1 MASHLDLEE
10 QEQIDELKHFW
21 KKWGGL
27 ISTMVLV
34 VLVVFTAL
42 NGYQYWQ
49 RTQASQA
56 AVLLDA
62 VTEAMQPLGDVARLK
77 QAAVD
82 LRSKYSGTAQAVQGN
97 LLAAKFLTE
106 SGETAAA
113 KEALIWVA
121 EKSGDDGAQAVARLR
136 LTALHLD
143 AQAFD
148 DAWKLLNAP
157 FPSTF
162 VALVQERKG
171 DALFLQGKTSEAAT
185 AYKQALASM
194 DASIE
199 YRRLLEVKAEALGVS
214 PLER

>member
-27 ISTMVLV
+27 ISTVVLV
-34 VLVVFTAL
+34 VLVIFTAW

-49 RTQASQA
+49 RTQANQA

-62 VTEAMQPLGDVARLK
+62 VTEAMQPPGDAARLK
-77 QAAVD
+77 QAAGD
-82 LRSKYSGTAQAVQGN
+82 LRGKYSGTAQAVQGN

-106 SGETAAA
+106 LGEATAA
-113 KEALIWVA
+113 KESLMWVA
-121 EKSGDDGAQAVARLR
+121 EKSGDEGAQAVARLR
-136 LTALHLD
+136 LVALHLD

-148 DAWKLLNAP
+148 EALKLLNAP
-157 FPSTF
+157 FPPAF

-171 DALFLQGKTSEAAT
+171 DVLFLQGKTSEAAA
-185 AYKQALASM
+185 AYKQAVASM
-194 DASIE
+194 DAGIE